1 MNKVWFF
8 DLDGTIADTDADI
21 RLAWKAAIADLGLDC
36 PAFDEKF
43 VAGPPF
49 DEMAKALF
57 PEICTPELVDALRAG
72 FASHYDSDGF
82 PSTFEYPGVIDTVK
96 ALKNRGDRA
105 FIATNKRF
113 AGATAMA
120 RHFGWDALFDGL
132 YAGDMH
138 KDDPIGKL
146 PKGKLI
152 ALAMRE
158 IGARR
163 EDCALV
169 GDTHSDFEAAKE
181 NGILSIAVAW
191 GYGTPHEFALA
202 DVTVAS
208 ASEIPAAFSAPR
220 KAVRPQA

>member
-1 MNKVWFF
+1 MSKTWFF

-21 RLAWKAAIADLGLDC
+21 RLAWKAAISDLGLAC

-49 DEMAKALF
+49 DEMAKILF
-57 PEICTPELVDALRAG
+57 PESCTPALVDALRTG
-72 FASHYDSDGF
+72 FASHYDTDGF
-82 PSTFEYPGVIDTVK
+82 PSTVEYPGVIDTVK
-96 ALKNRGDRA
+96 ALKSRGDLA

-120 RHFGWDALFDGL
+120 QHFGWDALFDGL

-146 PKGKLI
+146 SKGKLI
-152 ALAMRE
+152 AHAMQE
-158 IGARR
+158 IGAKR

-169 GDTHSDFEAAKE
+169 GDTHSDFDAARE
-181 NGILSIAVAW
+181 NGILSIAVSW
-191 GYGTPHEFALA
+191 GYGKPAELALA
-202 DVTVAS
+202 DVTIKRAEELLSV
-208 ASEIPAAFSAPR
+208 PMR
-220 KAVRPQA
+220 